1 MDLVAKFGRDD
12 LAILYVTQED
22 GKYIEFV
29 ESLQPPI
36 PREKKWV
43 IIISTM
49 YGCPV
54 RCEMCDAGTYYHGK
68 IPYDI
73 MLEQIDFI
81 ISKRYPERAVPVE
94 KLKIQFARMG
104 EPALNPD
111 VNKVMRKLPEIY
123 KAPGLMPCI
132 STIAPSNAQNFMDEM
147 IEIKDE
153 FYSGGNFQLQFS
165 IHSTDEDTR
174 KKVIPYNIWNLY
186 EIAEY
191 GDAFWK
197 KGDRKITLNFAAEKT
212 NPLDPEKLREIFD
225 PKKYFIK
232 ITPINP
238 TGIAKAH
245 SLQSLIDVDTGE
257 FAKQKIKA
265 IEAKGFEVLLSIGE
279 LEENHIGSNCG
290 QHALKFINGTYSIG
304 DFQKYDEPSC

>member
-1 MDLVAKFGRDD
+1 VDLVAKFGRDD
-12 LAILYVTQED
+12 LAILYITQQD
-22 GKYIEFV
+22 DKYIEFV

-43 IIISTM
+43 VIISTM

-68 IPYDI
+68 IPYEI

-81 ISKRYPERAVPVE
+81 TSKRYPDRNIPVD
-94 KLKIQFARMG
+94 KFKIQFARMG

-111 VNKVMRKLPEIY
+111 VIKVMRKLPEIY
-123 KAPGLMPCI
+123 NAPGLMPCI

-147 IEIKDE
+147 IEVKDE

-165 IHSTDEDTR
+165 IHSTDEEVR
-174 KKVIPYNIWNLY
+174 RKVIPYKIWNLD

-191 GDAFWK
+191 GDIFYK
-197 KGDRKITLNFAAEKT
+197 NGDRKITLNFAAEKT
-212 NPLDPEKLREIFD
+212 NPLDPERLREVFD
-225 PKKYFIK
+225 PQKFFIK

-245 SLQSLIDVDTGE
+245 SLQSLIDVETGE

-265 IEAKGFEVLLSIGE
+265 IEAIGYDVLLSIGE

-290 QHALKFINGTYSIG
+290 QHALKFINGTYRIE
-304 DFQKYDEPSC
+304 DFQKYDKPT